1 MHTKD
6 NQFLKLGK
14 CWIES
19 QIENRQ
25 NIHRNPQKTK
35 SNNQNVLC
43 KHDNCNKIITNIGF
57 CTAFCPDSGE
67 KSKNVHFIR
76 ENPGKRNYTCN
87 VALGLL

>member
-6 NQFLKLGK
+6 NQLLKLGEF
-14 CWIES
+14 WIES

-57 CTAFCPDSGE
+57 CTAFCPDSGR
-67 KSKNVHFIR
+67 KVK
-76 ENPGKRNYTCN
+76 KRSFH
-87 VALGLL
+87 

>member
-6 NQFLKLGK
+6 NQLLKLGK

-35 SNNQNVLC
+35 SNNQNVLW
-43 KHDNCNKIITNIGF
+43 KNDNCNKNNEHRILYRF
-57 CTAFCPDSGE
+57 MP
-67 KSKNVHFIR
+67 
-76 ENPGKRNYTCN
+76 
-87 VALGLL
+87 